1 MSHSSA
7 YRHGTTRPNN
17 PSVEAVETASE
28 ERRKARQHRK
38 DVRDRRPTEP
48 RLEWDRAPERKTA
61 IAPMLMRAE
70 QIDPSAWL
78 HTLRPKNGQPDMFAS
93 FNEYREPGAARLE
106 WYEHAGNWSNRLI
119 HADARRA
126 MASLLEHEHLAG
138 SVQMVYFDPPYGMDF
153 DAKLGNDTL
162 TRRAFIDTYDRGVHS
177 YLDAVRDTAALVR
190 ELLTESGSFFMQIGD
205 VNVHRCAMVL
215 DDVFGPENRV
225 TTISYATGGGGSS
238 TSSLSKAMDYIL
250 WYAKDREQMRS
261 SFFRLYEEQD
271 VEAFCDTKVWAAVGG
286 DFPEGRRVLRPEEKR
301 DPKRNIAEGT
311 ELWFIENLTSQGP
324 VGEGK
329 DQGQPFVWQGTQF
342 GPDGLTKRHWSVD
355 QLGLEALSQQDRLF
369 ATVPSAQRTASAG
382 ELHWRCLRSEVPGKR
397 LNNVWETKIA
407 PTDRRYPVQT
417 GDLAIQRCILM
428 TTRPG
433 DLVLDPTVG
442 SGTTPVVAEEWGRRW
457 IGIDTSR
464 EALAVSRERILVQ
477 AYTQHL
483 LIGSLAGFR
492 KENELRAAVG
502 QPALTAQPRGDRDPA
517 GGIVVERVPY
527 VSAATLAYKDRP
539 DKPSKREW
547 TWLVDRPVGAKP
559 GKRVASRFTVETEYL
574 DEYRSPEELLTPRE
588 TARQL
593 SWREHILQ
601 MLDEKGIGS
610 NEGTRWM
617 IEALESVVAQAG
629 DDNQAGRITHRC
641 RLIDHATGKKL
652 DAVIA
657 IWPQDSRVGTDS
669 IQRNVREAISRHQRE
684 NQLAL
689 IVVGAEIDGG
699 SYQALDGGEYQI
711 PVARIEAGAE
721 LHLREVRRRVSDLE
735 SPLLL
740 VAEPTVEVE
749 QLDEDQHRVHVR
761 GWHEYNPVTGQ
772 ASFMTPDTVRMWL
785 LDTDY
790 NGSEFCARRIHLSPD
805 LRLEENRAV
814 LEKILGRDGDRD
826 AVKALFGN
834 VSEPFST
841 PTNAARE
848 VAVRLIIGNGSVL
861 TWRGPVL

>member
-1 MSHSSA
+1 MSDSGA
-7 YRHGTTRPNN
+7 YEHGTRRSNN
-17 PSVEAVETASE
+17 PSVEAVETASD
-28 ERRKARQHRK
+28 ERRKPRQHRK
-38 DVRDRRPTEP
+38 DVREPRPTEP
-48 RLEWDRAPERKTA
+48 SLEWNRAPERKTA
-61 IAPMLMRAE
+61 VAPMLMRAE

-78 HTLRPKNGQPDMFAS
+78 DALRPKNGQPDMFVS

-126 MASLLEHEHLAG
+126 MASLLEHEHLGG

-177 YLDAVRDTAALVR
+177 YLDAVRETAVLAR

-215 DDVFGPENRV
+215 DEVFGVENRV
-225 TTISYATGGGGSS
+225 ETISYATGGGGSS
-238 TSSLSKAMDYIL
+238 TKSIAKSGDYIL
-250 WYAKDREQMRS
+250 WYARNREEMLFQA
-261 SFFRLYEEQD
+261 LYEEQTI
-271 VEAFCDTKVWAAVGG
+271 EEWCDTQTFGGGGG
-286 DFPEGRRVLRPEEKR
+286 DFPDGRRVLKPEERR
-301 DPKRNIAEGT
+301 DPKQNIPEGT
-311 ELWFIENLTSQGP
+311 VVWRMQGLTSQGAAP
-324 VGEGK
+324 EGAG
-329 DQGQPFVWQGTQF
+329 QGQPFTWNGIQF
-342 GPDGLTKRHWSVD
+342 GPE
-355 QLGLEALSQQDRLF
+355 GLENYQWRVDRKGLEKLAADDRLWSNAQPGSPR
-369 ATVPSAQRTASAG
+369 ATAQQLSYRHLRAEMPGRRLTNLWPKPINPSD
-382 ELHWRCLRSEVPGKR
+382 K
-397 LNNVWETKIA
+397 
-407 PTDRRYPVQT
+407 RYPAQT
-417 GDLAIQRCILM
+417 GELAIQRCMLM
-428 TTRPG
+428 TTRSG
-433 DLVLDPTVG
+433 DLVLDPTAG

-464 EALAVSRERILVQ
+464 EALAVSRERVLVRS
-477 AYTQHL
+477 YTQHL
-483 LIGSLAGFR
+483 LVGTTAGFQR
-492 KENELRAAVG
+492 ENELRAEVG
-502 QPALTAQPRGDRDPA
+502 QLGLGDQPRGDRDPA
-517 GGIVVERVPY
+517 TGIVVRRMLY
-527 VSAATLAYKDRP
+527 VSAATLAYRDRP
-539 DKPSKREW
+539 DKRAKREW
-547 TWLVDRPVGAKP
+547 TWLVDRPVGAKK

-574 DEYRSPEELLTPRE
+574 DVYRSPEELLTPRE

-617 IEALESVVAQAG
+617 VEALESVGAG
-629 DDNQAGRITHRC
+629 DSDNNQAGRITHRC
-641 RLIDHATGKKL
+641 CLIDHTTGKKL

-657 IWPQDSRVGTDS
+657 IWPQDALVGTDS
-669 IQRNVREAISRHQRE
+669 IQRNVREALSRHQRE
-684 NQLAL
+684 NKLAL

-699 SYQALDGGEYQI
+699 SHQALDGGEYQI
-711 PVARIEAGAE
+711 PVARIEAGTE
-721 LHLREVRRRVSDLE
+721 LHLREVKRRKSDPE

-749 QLDEDQHRVHVR
+749 KLDKGHHRVHVH
-761 GWHEYNPVTGQ
+761 GWHEYNPVTGE
-772 ASFMTPDTVRMWL
+772 ASFMTPETVRMWL

-805 LRLEENRAV
+805 LRNDDNRDV
-814 LEKILGRDGDRD
+814 LEKILGRDRDRN
-826 AVKALFGN
+826 AVKAVFGN

-861 TWRGPVL
+861 TWRGQALA